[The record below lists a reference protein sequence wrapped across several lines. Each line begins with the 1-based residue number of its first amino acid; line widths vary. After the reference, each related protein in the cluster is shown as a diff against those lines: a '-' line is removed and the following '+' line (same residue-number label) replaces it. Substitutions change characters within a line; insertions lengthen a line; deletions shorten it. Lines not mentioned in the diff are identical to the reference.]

1 MSKEKESRSAV
12 SAGIGYT
19 IGNILIK
26 GINFLSVP
34 LFSRIMTPDELGVY
48 SAFVAYDSILFVI
61 LSLAIHSSVKNAKYT
76 FSGEVDEYT
85 SSVSLILWMNMA
97 IGLIVATLFSGPLSS
112 LLGLPV
118 VCLYLLVFMSFGS
131 SVLNLYNCRISLDYN
146 YKGYLFAAFANT
158 VGNLLV
164 SLVLIHTIFQN
175 QKDLGRII
183 GVSVTMLLLA
193 LVLLG
198 TLYHRAKPKF
208 ERRFWKYAV
217 RYSLPLVPHGLS
229 QVLLGQ
235 FDRIM
240 IRSMVSDAAAGIYS
254 VVANI
259 SLILTII
266 IDSVST
272 AWTTWF
278 YEAYAEK
285 KIAEIQKRAVQL
297 TIFFAILAIGLM
309 ALSPELVWILG
320 GTQYESGKYVAIPLI
335 LSAFAVFIY
344 NVVVPVEYFH
354 EKTMYIM
361 IGTAAAGVVDIVLNY
376 IFIMK
381 YGFIAAAYTTL
392 VAYICYAVLHFFIA
406 RKLSGI
412 SILPFKV
419 VCFIVVLLLC
429 MAALNLVFISS
440 VIIRYFACAVVVIP
454 MGLLLL
460 KRLFKEKNQNG

>member
-208 ERRFWKYAV
+208 ERSFWKYAV

-259 SLILTII
+259 SFCLLYTSPSPR
-266 IDSVST
+266 DS
-272 AWTTWF
+272 
-278 YEAYAEK
+278 
-285 KIAEIQKRAVQL
+285 
-297 TIFFAILAIGLM
+297 
-309 ALSPELVWILG
+309 
-320 GTQYESGKYVAIPLI
+320 
-335 LSAFAVFIY
+335 
-344 NVVVPVEYFH
+344 
-354 EKTMYIM
+354 
-361 IGTAAAGVVDIVLNY
+361 
-376 IFIMK
+376 
-381 YGFIAAAYTTL
+381 
-392 VAYICYAVLHFFIA
+392 
-406 RKLSGI
+406 
-412 SILPFKV
+412 
-419 VCFIVVLLLC
+419 
-429 MAALNLVFISS
+429 
-440 VIIRYFACAVVVIP
+440 
-454 MGLLLL
+454 
-460 KRLFKEKNQNG
+460 